1 MEAIYFGSSVEWGH
15 GAGAGP
21 WVMADLENGLWAGEN
36 RTTLSNTP
44 LTHPFV
50 FAMVKGGTN
59 GFALKGG
66 DATTGALS
74 LMYDGP
80 RPHGAFG
87 SLCGHPPIPVSYPRR
102 PPPHTAGYQPM
113 KKQGSII
120 LGIGGDKYVWSAK
133 PRARRPHPPRA
144 APSYHPPPPP
154 PQSHTPLSLLPA
166 PTARWVH
173 GTRVPSPRATLPT
186 PPTTRWPPTW
196 RRRALASEGE
206 KTRLELFLHFPFF
219 ALLQKPERAHAASA
233 SSASE
238 AQLKMEKLGIKGA
251 PCGARGATAVMF
263 SVTCA
268 TVTGAAST

>member
-87 SLCGHPPIPVSYPRR
+87 SIRGHPPHRC
-102 PPPHTAGYQPM
+102 A
-113 KKQGSII
+113 
-120 LGIGGDKYVWSAK
+120 L
-133 PRARRPHPPRA
+133 
-144 APSYHPPPPP
+144 
-154 PQSHTPLSLLPA
+154 PL
-166 PTARWVH
+166 
-173 GTRVPSPRATLPT
+173 
-186 PPTTRWPPTW
+186 PPT
-196 RRRALASEGE
+196 
-206 KTRLELFLHFPFF
+206 H
-219 ALLQKPERAHAASA
+219 KP
-233 SSASE
+233 
-238 AQLKMEKLGIKGA
+238 QGIS
-251 PCGARGATAVMF
+251 P
-263 SVTCA
+263 
-268 TVTGAAST
+268 